1 MFCLYLLLWHGT
13 PILLRK
19 GYNRLSIKNNNAV
32 TMSSRTWVGL
42 WFSSKTPSLP
52 PSLLSC
58 FHWGHT
64 NLEVLSSMDLNNI
77 YGITEKTHIC
87 KTTIFWRVS
96 RCGMA
101 SGGLCNVKL
110 IGVQQRAIS
119 EYKTV
124 AELPCPASLMTFALS
139 HFPSSSVYSSVQ
151 YSAVT
156 VLFPI
161 LVPSIYSCAVMNT
174 TLVFF
179 FIFLF
184 CHSILCPP
192 SVPSRKC
199 IVVFSLNFFSL
210 SAGALC
216 CSNPLSANCCANI
229 QPLPSG
235 HMLMDGQPRMRMKL
249 FPSQVN

>member
-64 NLEVLSSMDLNNI
+64 NLEVLSSMDLNSI
-77 YGITEKTHIC
+77 YGITAKTHIC
-87 KTTIFWRVS
+87 KTTVLWRVS

-110 IGVQQRAIS
+110 IGVQQRANIWVQDCSWASLPS
-119 EYKTV
+119 ELDDICTV
-124 AELPCPASLMTFALS
+124 PLPFLVSLQFCPARRGDRAISNTGPKHLFLCCNEHNFS
-139 HFPSSSVYSSVQ
+139 IFFHFPVLSFNIMPSICSISQMHSGIFLEFLFAFRWSSVLQQSVE
-151 YSAVT
+151 
-156 VLFPI
+156 
-161 LVPSIYSCAVMNT
+161 C
-174 TLVFF
+174 
-179 FIFLF
+179 
-184 CHSILCPP
+184 
-192 SVPSRKC
+192 
-199 IVVFSLNFFSL
+199 
-210 SAGALC
+210 
-216 CSNPLSANCCANI
+216 
-229 QPLPSG
+229 
-235 HMLMDGQPRMRMKL
+235 
-249 FPSQVN
+249 